1 MHELIVPVVTPFE
14 NGRLSVEKLRLHS
27 DYLLKKGVDF
37 IFLNGS
43 TGLGPSMNLEER
55 LQVLHAFQDIPE
67 KVIVQVGGLN
77 LDESL
82 TLARE
87 ASKFKVHAIASL
99 PPYYYPRL
107 PENWLI
113 RYFKAISE
121 VYPTYLYNFPLTT
134 GYDINAAMV
143 RKILSS
149 GANVIGIKDTVPDI
163 NHMLE
168 IKWNTGPEFKVF
180 CGPDPLIMSALR
192 SGLDGA
198 VGGSGNYIPGILRT
212 LVDHYNDEVG
222 MKAQRLV
229 QEVTNVVKKYGQW
242 SANYSMVEI
251 LHSYSAGEPRPPIF
265 PLGDEEKKS
274 LSQEVK
280 KVLPKG
286 DSL

>member
-14 NGRLSVEKLRLHS
+14 KGKVSVEKMRRHS
-27 DYLLKKGVDF
+27 DYLLKRGIDL

-43 TGLGPSMNLEER
+43 TGLGPSLNLDER
-55 LQVLHAFQDIPE
+55 LQILHAFHDIPE

-77 LDESL
+77 LDDSIA
-82 TLARE
+82 LAKE
-87 ASKFKVHAIASL
+87 ASRLKVHAIASL

-107 PENWLI
+107 PEAWLI
-113 RYFKAISE
+113 RYFNAISE
-121 VYPTYLYNFPLTT
+121 IYPTYLYNFPLTT
-134 GYDINAAMV
+134 GYDISAALV
-143 RKILSS
+143 KKIIAS
-149 GANVIGIKDTVPDI
+149 GADVIGIKDTVQDI

-168 IKWNTGPEFKVF
+168 IKWNTAPDFKVF
-180 CGPDPLIMSALR
+180 CGPDPLIMPALR

-212 LVDHYNDEVG
+212 LVDHFNDEIG
-222 MKAQRLV
+222 TRSQKIV
-229 QEVTNVVKKYGQW
+229 QDVTNIVKKYGQW

-265 PLGDEEKKS
+265 PLGDDDKKS

-280 KVLPKG
+280 KVLPEG

>member
-1 MHELIVPVVTPFE
+1 MRELIVPVVTPFE

-87 ASKFKVHAIASL
+87 ASKFGVHAIASL

-222 MKAQRLV
+222 MKTQRLV

-265 PLGDEEKKS
+265 ALGDEEKKS

>member
-14 NGRLSVEKLRLHS
+14 NGKLSVDKLRRHS
-27 DYLLKKGVDF
+27 DYLLKRGIDL

-43 TGLGPSMNLEER
+43 TGLGPSLTLDER
-55 LQVLHAFQDIPE
+55 LQILNAFHDIPE
-67 KVIVQVGGLN
+67 RVIVQVGGLN
-77 LDESL
+77 LEESL
-82 TLARE
+82 TLARR
-87 ASKFKVHAIASL
+87 ASKLEVHAIASL
-99 PPYYYPRL
+99 PPYYYPRI

-113 RYFKAISE
+113 RYFKAISD

-134 GYDINAAMV
+134 GYDITAALV
-143 RKILSS
+143 KKIINS
-149 GANVIGIKDTVPDI
+149 GANIIGIKDTVQDI

-168 IKWNTGPEFKVF
+168 IKWNTGSAFKVF

-198 VGGSGNYIPGILRT
+198 VGGSGNYVPGILRT
-212 LVDHYNDEVG
+212 LVDHYNDEIGVRS
-222 MKAQRLV
+222 QRLV

-251 LHSYSAGEPRPPIF
+251 LHSYSAGDPRPPIF
-265 PLGDEEKKS
+265 PLGEDEKRS
-274 LSQEVK
+274 LAQDVK
-280 KVLPKG
+280 KVLPEG

>member
-14 NGRLSVEKLRLHS
+14 NGRLSVEKMRMHS
-27 DYLLKKGVDF
+27 DYLLKKGIDL

-43 TGLGPSMNLEER
+43 TGLGPSLNLDER
-55 LQVLHAFQDIPE
+55 LQVLHTFQDIPE
-67 KVIVQVGGLN
+67 KVILQVGGLN

-87 ASKFKVHAIASL
+87 AARLKVHAIASL

-134 GYDINAAMV
+134 GYDINAPMV
-143 RKILSS
+143 KKILSA
-149 GANVIGIKDTVPDI
+149 GANVIGIKDTVQDI

-168 IKWNTGPEFKVF
+168 IKWNTEPDFKVF

-192 SGLDGA
+192 SGIDGA
-198 VGGSGNYIPGILRT
+198 VGGSGNYIPVILRT
-212 LVDHYNDEVG
+212 LVNHYNDETG
-222 MKAQRLV
+222 TRAQKLV
-229 QEVTNVVKKYGQW
+229 QEVTNVVKRYGQW

-251 LHSYSAGEPRPPIF
+251 LHSYSAGEPRTPIF

-280 KVLPKG
+280 NVLSKG

>member
-14 NGRLSVEKLRLHS
+14 NGRLSVNKMRRHS
-27 DYLLKKGVDF
+27 DYLLKKGIDLV
-37 IFLNGS
+37 FLNGS
-43 TGLGPSMNLEER
+43 TGLGPSLNLNER
-55 LQVLHAFQDIPE
+55 LQILDAFQDIPD

-77 LDESL
+77 LEESI
-82 TLARE
+82 TLAKE
-87 ASKFKVHAIASL
+87 ASKMNVHAIASL

-113 RYFKAISE
+113 RYFKAISD

-134 GYDINAAMV
+134 GYDITASLV
-143 RKILSS
+143 KKIIKA
-149 GANVIGIKDTVPDI
+149 GANVIGIKDTVQDI

-168 IKWNTGPEFKVF
+168 IKWNAGSDFKVF
-180 CGPDPLIMSALR
+180 CGPDTLILPALR

-212 LVDHYNDEVG
+212 LVDHYNDETG
-222 MKAQRLV
+222 IRAQKLV
-229 QEVTNVVKKYGQW
+229 QQITNVVKNFGQW

-265 PLGDEEKKS
+265 PLGEEEKQS

-280 KVLPKG
+280 RVLPDG
-286 DSL
+286 DTI